1 MRGPGARD
9 RGPGAGEEVG
19 QIRLGAGS
27 QFAVNLAIGFLV
39 LFGLA
44 MHVEVFRERPA
55 TAICGTDFPIFYGSA
70 KLLGTPDLY
79 SVTAVQA
86 MQRRLIGCGSAAAAF
101 IRLPYFAALLWPL
114 TLLPVGA
121 AFVVW
126 RALLIGAELGFVA
139 LFRRHWKW
147 ALLACVWSWPLAWD
161 LDNGQDASFLL
172 LAVMAALVLHQRGR
186 YFASGLCFS
195 WCAAKPHLL
204 VLLPLLLLARDLRR
218 TAAGLLAGC
227 GVWLGLSFAVGGRKW
242 PAEFLG
248 AIGNPDIDP
257 TPLELHNIRG
267 LVHGWLPAEIVL
279 GLTVAA
285 AVWIVCRRAPF
296 DLALCAVLAG
306 SLLVCHHL
314 TASDWCM
321 LLPVGLIVGAR
332 AATVPVRTMAIV
344 LITPFVP
351 AMQHSALLRIPD
363 LLLILLT
370 YAMAAEAVTVRPF
383 PSDKLAS

>member
-1 MRGPGARD
+1 MQGPGGPIPGARGHA
-9 RGPGAGEEVG
+9 RQTRVAPGT
-19 QIRLGAGS
+19 QL
-27 QFAVNLAIGFLV
+27 AVNLALGVLI

-44 MHVEVFRERPA
+44 MHIEVFRDRSA

-70 KLLGTPDLY
+70 KLLGTPELY
-79 SVTAVQA
+79 SVAAVQR
-86 MQRRLIGCGSAAAAF
+86 MQRQLIGCGSAAAAF
-101 IRLPYFAALLWPL
+101 IRLPYFAALVWPF

-126 RALLIGAELGFVA
+126 RVLLIGAELGFVA
-139 LFRRHWKW
+139 LFRWHWKW

-172 LAVMAALVLHQRGR
+172 LAVMAALLLHQRGR

-204 VLLPLLLLARDLRR
+204 VLLPLLLVARNLRR
-218 TAAGLLAGC
+218 TAAGLAVGGAAWLA
-227 GVWLGLSFAVGGRKW
+227 LSFAVAGWRW
-242 PAEFLG
+242 PAEFLH
-248 AIGNPDIDP
+248 AIANPNIDP

-296 DLALCAVLAG
+296 DLAVCAVLAG

-332 AATVPVRTMAIV
+332 AATVPLRTMAIV
-344 LITPFVP
+344 LITPLVTV
-351 AMQHSALLRIPD
+351 MQHSPALMRVPD

-370 YAMAAEAVTVRPF
+370 YAMAGEALKVRPF
-383 PSDKLAS
+383 SSDKLAS

>member
-1 MRGPGARD
+1 MGAPGAEAQLEAKAR
-9 RGPGAGEEVG
+9 RPGT
-19 QIRLGAGS
+19 RL
-27 QFAVNLAIGFLV
+27 AVNLAIAVLV
-39 LFGLA
+39 VLGLA
-44 MHVEVFRERPA
+44 MHIQVFRERPA
-55 TAICGTDFPIFYGSA
+55 TAICGSDFPIFYGSA
-70 KLLGTPDLY
+70 KLLGTADLY
-79 SVTAVQA
+79 SVAAVER
-86 MQRRLIGCGSAAAAF
+86 MQRQLIGCGSAAAAF
-101 IRLPYFAALLWPL
+101 IRLPYFAALVWPF

-139 LFRRHWKW
+139 CFRRNWKW

-172 LAVMAALVLHQRGR
+172 LAVMAALLLHQRGR
-186 YFASGLCFS
+186 CFASGLCLS

-204 VLLPLLLLARDLRR
+204 VLLPLLLCARNLRR
-218 TAAGLLAGC
+218 TAAGLAAG
-227 GVWLGLSFAVGGRKW
+227 GAVWLALSFAVAGWSW
-242 PAEFLG
+242 PAEFLH
-248 AIGNPDIDP
+248 AIANPNIDP

-279 GLTVAA
+279 GLTVAV

-321 LLPVGLIVGAR
+321 LLPVGLIAGAE
-332 AATVPVRTMAIV
+332 AATVPVRAVAIA
-344 LITPFVP
+344 LITPIVTMLQRSP
-351 AMQHSALLRIPD
+351 TLMRIPD
-363 LLLILLT
+363 LALILLT
-370 YAMAAEAVTVRPF
+370 YALAAEVQRLRPF
-383 PSDKLAS
+383 ASGKMAS